1 MNPGLTL
8 ATVRAPA
15 LSLRDR
21 VQVFVAFAIPAVILA
36 TVWCSEESNRVTL
49 RKSGPALDCHSVC
62 YLILSLRPLATAAVY
77 FSDKQC
83 RVELCDVG
91 TLRRKL
97 WRRFCGFC
105 AWVVRRESKGRGLRF
120 SRGAGL
126 EQVRI
131 IDDDDDLDPDSVA
144 RTDGGST
151 GTSGGSAV
159 RYELMEG

>member
-1 MNPGLTL
+1 M
-8 ATVRAPA
+8 
-15 LSLRDR
+15 SLRDR

-36 TVWCSEESNRVTL
+36 TVWCSEESTRVIL
-49 RKSGPALDCHSVC
+49 RQSGPALDCHSVC
-62 YLILSLRPLATAAVY
+62 FLILSLRPLATAAVY
-77 FSDKQC
+77 FGDKQC

-105 AWVVRRESKGRGLRF
+105 AWVMRREAKGRGLRF
-120 SRGAGL
+120 GRGAGL

-131 IDDDDDLDPDSVA
+131 IDDDDDDDVDPNSVA
-144 RTDGGST
+144 DGGSA
-151 GTSGGSAV
+151 GSAV